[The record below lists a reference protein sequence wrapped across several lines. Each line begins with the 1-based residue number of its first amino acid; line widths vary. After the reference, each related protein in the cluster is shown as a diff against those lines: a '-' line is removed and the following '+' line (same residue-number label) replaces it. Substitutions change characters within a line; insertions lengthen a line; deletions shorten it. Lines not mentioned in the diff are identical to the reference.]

1 MKKLKL
7 FTNDTNTS
15 FTIAWYSKFQEM
27 QLKSFKTKQ
36 MVNTNFSN
44 ETTNQLLTE
53 YQFRVEAL
61 QNKIEEL
68 KAILEVNNLI

>member
-1 MKKLKL
+1 MQPFFL
-7 FTNDTNTS
+7 FININVYT
-15 FTIAWYSKFQEM
+15 FTIIN
-27 QLKSFKTKQ
+27 FKTKQ

-44 ETTNQLLTE
+44 QTTNQLLTE

-68 KAILEVNNLI
+68 KAILQVNNLI

>member
-1 MKKLKL
+1 MFIPL
-7 FTNDTNTS
+7 
-15 FTIAWYSKFQEM
+15 
-27 QLKSFKTKQ
+27 QLLILKTKQ

-44 ETTNQLLTE
+44 QTTNQLLTE

-68 KAILEVNNLI
+68 KAILQVNNLI

>member
-1 MKKLKL
+1 M
-7 FTNDTNTS
+7 DR
-15 FTIAWYSKFQEM
+15 I
-27 QLKSFKTKQ
+27 
-36 MVNTNFSN
+36 NFSN

-53 YQFRVEAL
+53 YQYRVEAL

>member
-1 MKKLKL
+1 MVEISPFFL
-7 FTNDTNTS
+7 FININVYT
-15 FTIAWYSKFQEM
+15 FTIIN
-27 QLKSFKTKQ
+27 FKTKQ

-44 ETTNQLLTE
+44 ETTNQLLSE

-68 KAILEVNNLI
+68 KAILQVNNLI

>member
-1 MKKLKL
+1 MFKLGYRNVAL
-7 FTNDTNTS
+7 FFVINKNVYT
-15 FTIAWYSKFQEM
+15 FTIIN
-27 QLKSFKTKQ
+27 FKTKQ

-44 ETTNQLLTE
+44 QTTNQLLTE

-68 KAILEVNNLI
+68 KAILQVNNLI

>member
-1 MKKLKL
+1 MQPFFLFININVYT
-7 FTNDTNTS
+7 FTNIN
-15 FTIAWYSKFQEM
+15 
-27 QLKSFKTKQ
+27 FKTKQ

-44 ETTNQLLTE
+44 QTTNQLLTE

-68 KAILEVNNLI
+68 KAILQVNNLI

>member
-1 MKKLKL
+1 MFKLGGRNTAL
-7 FTNDTNTS
+7 FLFININVYTFTNIN
-15 FTIAWYSKFQEM
+15 
-27 QLKSFKTKQ
+27 FKTKQ

-44 ETTNQLLTE
+44 QTTNQLLTE

-68 KAILEVNNLI
+68 KAILQVNNLI

>member
-1 MKKLKL
+1 LGGRNTTL
-7 FTNDTNTS
+7 FLFINIIVYT
-15 FTIAWYSKFQEM
+15 FTIIN
-27 QLKSFKTKQ
+27 LKTKQ
-36 MVNTNFSN
+36 MDRINFSN

-53 YQFRVEAL
+53 YQYRVEAL

>member
-1 MKKLKL
+1 MFKLGCRNAAL
-7 FTNDTNTS
+7 FLFININVYTFTNIN
-15 FTIAWYSKFQEM
+15 
-27 QLKSFKTKQ
+27 FKTKQ

-68 KAILEVNNLI
+68 KAILEINNLT

>member
-1 MKKLKL
+1 MFKLGGRNTAL
-7 FTNDTNTS
+7 FFVINRIVYT
-15 FTIAWYSKFQEM
+15 FTIIN
-27 QLKSFKTKQ
+27 FKTKQ

-44 ETTNQLLTE
+44 QTTNQLLTE

>member
-1 MKKLKL
+1 MQPFFL
-7 FTNDTNTS
+7 FINRNVYT
-15 FTIAWYSKFQEM
+15 FTIIN
-27 QLKSFKTKQ
+27 FKTKQ

-44 ETTNQLLTE
+44 QTTNQLLTE

-68 KAILEVNNLI
+68 KAILQVNNLI

>member
-1 MKKLKL
+1 VVEISPFFCLLTEL
-7 FTNDTNTS
+7 F
-15 FTIAWYSKFQEM
+15 IPLQI
-27 QLKSFKTKQ
+27 LILKTKQ

-44 ETTNQLLTE
+44 QTTNQLLTE

-68 KAILEVNNLI
+68 KAILQVNNLI

>member
-1 MKKLKL
+1 MVEILPFFL
-7 FTNDTNTS
+7 FININVYTFTNIN
-15 FTIAWYSKFQEM
+15 
-27 QLKSFKTKQ
+27 FKTKQ

-44 ETTNQLLTE
+44 QTTNQLLTE

-68 KAILEVNNLI
+68 KAILQVNNLI

>member
-1 MKKLKL
+1 MFKLGGRNITL
-7 FTNDTNTS
+7 FFVININVYT
-15 FTIAWYSKFQEM
+15 FTIIN
-27 QLKSFKTKQ
+27 FKTKQ

-44 ETTNQLLTE
+44 ETTNQLLSE

-68 KAILEVNNLI
+68 KAILQVNNLI

>member
-1 MKKLKL
+1 MFKLGGRNITL
-7 FTNDTNTS
+7 FFVINRIVYT
-15 FTIAWYSKFQEM
+15 FTIIN
-27 QLKSFKTKQ
+27 FKTKQ

-68 KAILEVNNLI
+68 KAILQVNNLI

>member
-1 MKKLKL
+1 MFKLGGRNITL
-7 FTNDTNTS
+7 FLFINIIVYT
-15 FTIAWYSKFQEM
+15 FTIIN
-27 QLKSFKTKQ
+27 FKTKQ

-68 KAILEVNNLI
+68 KAILEVNNLT

>member
-1 MKKLKL
+1 MFKLGGRNTAL
-7 FTNDTNTS
+7 FLFINRIVYTFTNIN
-15 FTIAWYSKFQEM
+15 
-27 QLKSFKTKQ
+27 FKTKQ

-44 ETTNQLLTE
+44 QTTNQLLTE

-68 KAILEVNNLI
+68 KAILQVNNLI

>member
-1 MKKLKL
+1 MFKLGGRNITL
-7 FTNDTNTS
+7 FFVINRIVYT
-15 FTIAWYSKFQEM
+15 FTIIN
-27 QLKSFKTKQ
+27 FKTKQ

-44 ETTNQLLTE
+44 ETTNQLLSE

-68 KAILEVNNLI
+68 KAILQVNNLI

>member
-1 MKKLKL
+1 MQPFFL
-7 FTNDTNTS
+7 FININVYT
-15 FTIAWYSKFQEM
+15 FTIINFN
-27 QLKSFKTKQ
+27 TKQ

-44 ETTNQLLTE
+44 QTTNQLLTE

-68 KAILEVNNLI
+68 KAILQVNNLI

>member
-1 MKKLKL
+1 MFKLGGRNITL
-7 FTNDTNTS
+7 FLFINRIVYT
-15 FTIAWYSKFQEM
+15 FTIIN
-27 QLKSFKTKQ
+27 FKTKQ

-44 ETTNQLLTE
+44 QTTNQLLTE

-68 KAILEVNNLI
+68 KAILQVNNLI

>member
-1 MKKLKL
+1 MFKLGGRNITL
-7 FTNDTNTS
+7 FLFININVYT
-15 FTIAWYSKFQEM
+15 FTIIN
-27 QLKSFKTKQ
+27 FKTKQ

-44 ETTNQLLTE
+44 QTTNQLLTE

-68 KAILEVNNLI
+68 KAILQVNNLI